1 MFPAPP
7 LGFQASEVAGAEERA
22 SRDVPEGGR
31 EEGPAPR
38 KGGSTGEEWSF
49 FSLPAFTPLSLDLF
63 N

>member
-31 EEGPAPR
+31 EGRGARAP
-38 KGGSTGEEWSF
+38 KGRERGRSGLF
-49 FSLPAFTPLSLDLF
+49 FPFLLSLCCH
-63 N
+63 